1 MKSSEFITKTD
12 STTGITCITNGSSF
26 TLCGPLV
33 NSCNYTRIEE
43 IQNGRGVAHFNLI
56 LKYDYETFCAINNA
70 KKSELCVVVVKERD
84 DAHVG
89 DSDLFFVLST
99 NPDIRNLDPVLR
111 VMCLCP
117 VFGVFSS
124 GIISNEFAY
133 LSFSYK
139 MYPEEQRRMLRS
151 ISELS
156 SVTSHRQDSALD

>member
-1 MKSSEFITKTD
+1 MKSSEFIVKTD
-12 STTGITCITNGSSF
+12 SITGITCITSGDSF
-26 TLCGPLV
+26 TLCGSLV

-43 IQNGRGVAHFNLI
+43 IQNSLGVAHFNLM
-56 LKYDYETFCAINNA
+56 LKYDYEFFYAINNI
-70 KKSELCVVVVKERD
+70 KKSELYVVIVKDRESV
-84 DAHVG
+84 HVG
-89 DSDLFFVLST
+89 GNDLFFVLST

-111 VMCLCP
+111 AMCLCP

-124 GIISNEFAY
+124 GLISNEFAH

-139 MYPEEQRRMLRS
+139 MYPEEQRKTLRS